1 MEDRR
6 FICDLKSHRMIQ
18 FLVNRY
24 PDSKSIISLYE
35 KAQLIRPVADEERIA
50 KMFVH
55 SNFIISVWDGLRLV
69 GILRALTD
77 NCYSCFISD
86 LAVENHAKDLWQKLD
101 MDRSM
106 ELFSLK
112 RTKWLFKK
120 VNELVVSS
128 SLVRFYRRLVFLV
141 YLYFIIAVTNLIN
154 HETTPLFSL

>member
-55 SNFIISVWDGLRLV
+55 SNLIISAWDGLRLV
-69 GILRALTD
+69 GLLRALTD
-77 NCYSCFISD
+77 QCYACYIPDVAVDPEYRGRGIGLKMLQLVSDHLGPEVTLITWGREKEDLWKRMGMLESTDCYSYPR
-86 LAVENHAKDLWQKLD
+86 
-101 MDRSM
+101 MR
-106 ELFSLK
+106 
-112 RTKWLFKK
+112 
-120 VNELVVSS
+120 
-128 SLVRFYRRLVFLV
+128 
-141 YLYFIIAVTNLIN
+141 
-154 HETTPLFSL
+154 

>member
-1 MEDRR
+1 
-6 FICDLKSHRMIQ
+6 MIQ

-86 LAVENHAKDLWQKLD
+86 LAVDPEYRGRGIGTKLMELTQQNMGSEVSIFTLENHAKDLWQKLD

-112 RTKWLFKK
+112 RTK
-120 VNELVVSS
+120 
-128 SLVRFYRRLVFLV
+128 
-141 YLYFIIAVTNLIN
+141 
-154 HETTPLFSL
+154 